1 MTRYILLKDGSVVE
15 IDSCS
20 GCPLYDKPYCPLL
33 DTSPN
38 CDRKTETPDD
48 CPLPTSRADSDDE
61 DGWAVE
67 DPYCP
72 VGED

>member
-1 MTRYILLKDGSVVE
+1 MTRYILLKDGSVVD

-20 GCPLYDKPYCPLL
+20 GCPLYDKPTCRLL
-33 DTSPN
+33 GESTG
-38 CDRKTETPDD
+38 CDKWDISDE
-48 CPLPTSRADSDDE
+48 CPLPTSSADSDAE